1 VSLQD
6 YYTESAYYKSHVQF
20 STSVLAWAEPGFS
33 AGTTFSAAI
42 NPVSGSVRLS
52 AGKDTL
58 FADYKLLCS
67 DTVAISVHDRVVYS
81 GSSMDVVFVKYT
93 LNKGHHK
100 LVYLK
105 DRSD

>member
-1 VSLQD
+1 MSLED
-6 YYTESAYYKSHVQF
+6 YYTESATYKRRTTAS
-20 STSVLAWAEPGFS
+20 AWTEPGW
-33 AGTTFSAAI
+33 GTAVAFTAAI
-42 NPVSGSVRLS
+42 NPVSGNVRLAS
-52 AGKDTL
+52 GKDTL

-67 DTVAISVHDRVVYS
+67 DTVAILVHDRVVYS
-81 GSSMDVVFVKYT
+81 GSSMEVVFVKDT